1 LKAAMP
7 AEEICRKMDNKGP
20 AIDSKF
26 RRVLVAANR
35 AEQLMRGARAKV
47 EAGKRK
53 PTRIAMEEIDHS
65 LIEWG
70 YGPPP
75 QPAPAEA
82 APAAPADGS
91 ATEQTQPA
99 EVH

>member
-1 LKAAMP
+1 MDDDKAPTM
-7 AEEICRKMDNKGP
+7 
-20 AIDSKF
+20 DSKF

-35 AEQLMRGARAKV
+35 AEQLMRGARPKV

-53 PTRIAMEEIDHS
+53 PTRIALEEVDHK

-75 QPAPAEA
+75 PPAEA
-82 APAAPADGS
+82 AAPAAEEEA
-91 ATEQTQPA
+91 QPA

>member
-1 LKAAMP
+1 MENKAPAM
-7 AEEICRKMDNKGP
+7 
-20 AIDSKF
+20 DSKF

-35 AEQLMRGARAKV
+35 AEQIMRGARPKV

-53 PTRIAMEEIDHS
+53 PTRVAMEEIDHS
-65 LIEWG
+65 LVEWG

-75 QPAPAEA
+75 APEPAEPQA
-82 APAAPADGS
+82 ED
-91 ATEQTQPA
+91 TEQAQPA

>member
-1 LKAAMP
+1 
-7 AEEICRKMDNKGP
+7 MDNKAP

-35 AEQLMRGARAKV
+35 AEQLMRGARPKV

-53 PTRIAMEEIDHS
+53 PTRLAMEEIDHS
-65 LIEWG
+65 LVEWG

-75 QPAPAEA
+75 EPVPEPEAEQPAAAAVEA
-82 APAAPADGS
+82 AP
-91 ATEQTQPA
+91 EQQAQPA

>member
-1 LKAAMP
+1 LQAVDA
-7 AEEICRKMDNKGP
+7 AEEICRTMENKGP
-20 AIDSKF
+20 VIDSKF

-47 EAGKRK
+47 ETGKRK

-65 LIEWG
+65 LVEWG

-75 QPAPAEA
+75 QPEPTA
-82 APAAPADGS
+82 AASADG
-91 ATEQTQPA
+91 AAEQTQPA

>member
-1 LKAAMP
+1 
-7 AEEICRKMDNKGP
+7 MDEKSTM
-20 AIDSKF
+20 DSKF
-26 RRVLVAANR
+26 RLVLIASGR
-35 AEQLMRGARAKV
+35 AEQLMRGARPKL

-53 PTRIAMEEIDHS
+53 PTRVALEELNTG

-75 QPAPAEA
+75 KPEPEEGAEVAEGEAPVE
-82 APAAPADGS
+82 
-91 ATEQTQPA
+91 A